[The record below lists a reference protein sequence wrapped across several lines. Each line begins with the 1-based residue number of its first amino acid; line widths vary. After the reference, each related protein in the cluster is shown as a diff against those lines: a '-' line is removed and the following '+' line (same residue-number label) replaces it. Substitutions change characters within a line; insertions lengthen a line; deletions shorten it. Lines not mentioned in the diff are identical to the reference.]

1 LVELATTLLSLS
13 SSFSLLLEDGEHIY
27 NVPKSKLVIEP
38 INPVPLGGIY
48 EMDSKQNPLHPQHLS
63 SSSVEKK
70 TSSPKLRRQ
79 GTSDPT
85 INFGSKS
92 QQAGSPGNVI
102 SHTPRS
108 PPPNMPLPQPP
119 ASAGSPMFNSR
130 SRDRAELAASWSP
143 GSETS
148 KYLSPKGDRSATAY
162 GSTFKK
168 LFQSK
173 PDSPASR
180 KKGGSP
186 RIPHIKTGFHG
197 RLNREVAEQR
207 LCAAGVGVGDYLLR
221 ESSKVTKE
229 KAQIVISLNTT
240 DIPMH
245 VIIDYRDN
253 QFWLSASQTNQISF
267 HSIDELLAHYTKH
280 PIVVDGK
287 GSKVNLSKPLAL
299 KRKPGSPS
307 Q

>member
-1 LVELATTLLSLS
+1 
-13 SSFSLLLEDGEHIY
+13 
-27 NVPKSKLVIEP
+27 
-38 INPVPLGGIY
+38 
-48 EMDSKQNPLHPQHLS
+48 
-63 SSSVEKK
+63 
-70 TSSPKLRRQ
+70 
-79 GTSDPT
+79 
-85 INFGSKS
+85 
-92 QQAGSPGNVI
+92 
-102 SHTPRS
+102 
-108 PPPNMPLPQPP
+108 
-119 ASAGSPMFNSR
+119 MFNSR